1 MVYESLSSIVVLVI
15 AVILVLGWLPFRTVK
30 GMKRAS
36 EHRQDRLSTSLHMV
50 GREDGMRFCD
60 RQSRTVKGLVMQ
72 QGQQDGNRR
81 SQAQRIKQIRQLRRA
96 AIRRRRILVLA
107 LLVITLLVAGCSF
120 LVDYSPWFTLIPLA
134 LVVVVLAA
142 GAHASAQAR
151 AWERNLAQRRA
162 RQRRQQ
168 AASLTKSKTSGK
180 PGQAK
185 SEGRTETATDVL
197 DQGEIRR
204 TLAQAKADQ
213 QAALQARQHNS
224 SKPANPAVGSSKTQG
239 SAGSVK
245 STEKA
250 AAQTGHATSRP
261 SAAKKAS
268 DRTPAKQAASRP
280 KASKPATTKSSTAA
294 KAASKPA
301 APKSSVDKS
310 AASKPAARS
319 ASPQSAS
326 VQSAAAQSGKSGSVS
341 ASAGN
346 EHPASSAQSSA
357 SGGSSSSAKAQD
369 DATNELKRINPS
381 PALDA
386 FGMAAGQDL
395 ISFSLGSA
403 HDEGTDGDGRNSEDE
418 GPHSLEIKS
427 TRQVSVARPPEKK
440 QADQKKADKRP
451 DDFHKQEMQA
461 QVEVPDR
468 SEDSLS
474 IGVEAILARRRP
486 ASKS

>member
-1 MVYESLSSIVVLVI
+1 MAYESLSSIVVLVI

-36 EHRQDRLSTSLHMV
+36 EHRQDRFSTSLHMV

-96 AIRRRRILVLA
+96 AIRRRRILVLV
-107 LLVITLLVAGCSF
+107 LLVITLLVAGLSF
-120 LVDYSPWFTLIPLA
+120 PLGYSPWLALIPLV
-134 LVVVVLAA
+134 LLIVVLAA

-151 AWERNLAQRRA
+151 AWEQNLAQRRA

-168 AASLTKSKTSGK
+168 AASLTKSKTSDR
-180 PGQAK
+180 PGQTK
-185 SEGRTETATDVL
+185 NGGRTETATDVL

-213 QAALQARQHNS
+213 QAALKARRHNAAKPVKPAADS
-224 SKPANPAVGSSKTQG
+224 SKAKSSV
-239 SAGSVK
+239 GSVK
-245 STEKA
+245 STEKSA
-250 AAQTGHATSRP
+250 AKTGYTSSRP

-268 DRTPAKQAASRP
+268 VRTSTKQAASGP
-280 KASKPATTKSSTAA
+280 AASKPATAKSS
-294 KAASKPA
+294 KAQKNASKPT

-310 AASKPAARS
+310 SASKPAVRS
-319 ASPQSAS
+319 TSPQSAS
-326 VQSAAAQSGKSGSVS
+326 VPSAATQSGKPGPSS
-341 ASAGN
+341 ASAGTK
-346 EHPASSAQSSA
+346 HP
-357 SGGSSSSAKAQD
+357 SSSSTAKAQD
-369 DATNELKRINPS
+369 DATNELERISPS

-403 HDEGTDGDGRNSEDE
+403 RGEGSDKGRRNSEDE

-440 QADQKKADKRP
+440 QPDQKNAHKKADGRP
-451 DDFHKQEMQA
+451 DDFHKREMQA
-461 QVEVPDR
+461 QVEAPDR

-486 ASKS
+486 AAKS

>member
-96 AIRRRRILVLA
+96 AIRRRRILVLV
-107 LLVITLLVAGCSF
+107 LLVVTLLVAGLSF
-120 LVDYSPWFTLIPLA
+120 ALDYSPWFTLIPLA
-134 LVVVVLAA
+134 LVIVVLAA

-168 AASLTKSKTSGK
+168 AASLTRSKTSGK

-185 SEGRTETATDVL
+185 NEGRTETATDVL
-197 DQGEIRR
+197 DKSEIRR

-213 QAALQARQHNS
+213 QAALKARQHNS
-224 SKPANPAVGSSKTQG
+224 TKPAKSTASSKAKG
-239 SAGSVK
+239 LAGSVK
-245 STEKA
+245 PPEKT
-250 AAQTGHATSRP
+250 AAQTGHTS
-261 SAAKKAS
+261 SGLSDAKKTS
-268 DRTPAKQAASRP
+268 ERTPAKQAASGP
-280 KASKPATTKSSTAA
+280 TASKPATPQSS
-294 KAASKPA
+294 KAQKTASKPA

-310 AASKPAARS
+310 SASEPVARS
-319 ASPQSAS
+319 TSPGSVS
-326 VQSAAAQSGKSGSVS
+326 VQSAAHSGKSGSVS
-341 ASAGN
+341 ASAGK
-346 EHPASSAQSSA
+346 EHQ
-357 SGGSSSSAKAQD
+357 SSSSPSKAQD

-403 HDEGTDGDGRNSEDE
+403 RGDEADKDGKNNEDE

-427 TRQVSVARPPEKK
+427 TRQVSAARPPEKK
-440 QADQKKADKRP
+440 QPDQKQAQKKADGRP
-451 DDFHKQEMQA
+451 DDFHKREMQA

-486 ASKS
+486 AAKS

>member
-185 SEGRTETATDVL
+185 SDGRTETATDVL

-224 SKPANPAVGSSKTQG
+224 AKPADPAVGSSKTQG

-250 AAQTGHATSRP
+250 AAQAGHATSRP

-301 APKSSVDKS
+301 APKSSEDKS

-319 ASPQSAS
+319 A
-326 VQSAAAQSGKSGSVS
+326 AAQSPKSGPVPASV
-341 ASAGN
+341 GN
-346 EHPASSAQSSA
+346 ARPASS
-357 SGGSSSSAKAQD
+357 AQD
-369 DATNELKRINPS
+369 DATNELKRISPS

-403 HDEGTDGDGRNSEDE
+403 SGEGSDMDGKKSEDE

>member
-1 MVYESLSSIVVLVI
+1 MAYGSLSSIVVLVI
-15 AVILVLGWLPFRTVK
+15 AVILVLGWLPFRTIK

-96 AIRRRRILVLA
+96 AIRRRRILVLV
-107 LLVITLLVAGCSF
+107 LLVVTLLVAGLSF
-120 LVDYSPWFTLIPLA
+120 ALDYSPWFTLIPLA
-134 LVVVVLAA
+134 LVIVVLAA

-168 AASLTKSKTSGK
+168 AASLTRSKTSGK
-180 PGQAK
+180 SGQTK
-185 SEGRTETATDVL
+185 NEGRTETATDVL
-197 DQGEIRR
+197 DQSEIRR

-213 QAALQARQHNS
+213 QAALKARQHNS
-224 SKPANPAVGSSKTQG
+224 IKPAKSPASSKAKG
-239 SAGSVK
+239 PAGSVK
-245 STEKA
+245 PPEKT
-250 AAQTGHATSRP
+250 AAQTGHTSSRP
-261 SAAKKAS
+261 SDDRKTS
-268 DRTPAKQAASRP
+268 ERTPAKQAASGP
-280 KASKPATTKSSTAA
+280 TASKPATTQSS
-294 KAASKPA
+294 KAQKTASKPA

-310 AASKPAARS
+310 AASESVARS
-319 ASPQSAS
+319 TSPGSVS
-326 VQSAAAQSGKSGSVS
+326 VQSAAYSGKSGSVS
-341 ASAGN
+341 ASVGKD
-346 EHPASSAQSSA
+346 HP
-357 SGGSSSSAKAQD
+357 SSSSPAKAQD

-403 HDEGTDGDGRNSEDE
+403 RGDEADKDGKNNEDE

-440 QADQKKADKRP
+440 QPDQKQAQKKADGRP
-451 DDFHKQEMQA
+451 DDFHKREMQA

-486 ASKS
+486 AAKS

>member
-120 LVDYSPWFTLIPLA
+120 LVDYSPWFTLVPLA

-326 VQSAAAQSGKSGSVS
+326 VQSAAAQSGKSGPVS
-341 ASAGN
+341 ASVGN
-346 EHPASSAQSSA
+346 ARPASS
-357 SGGSSSSAKAQD
+357 AQD
-369 DATNELKRINPS
+369 DATNELKRISPS

-403 HDEGTDGDGRNSEDE
+403 NGEGSDMDGKKSEDE

>member
-120 LVDYSPWFTLIPLA
+120 LVDYSPWFTLVPLA

-250 AAQTGHATSRP
+250 AAQIGHATSRP

-310 AASKPAARS
+310 AVSKPAARS

-326 VQSAAAQSGKSGSVS
+326 VQSAAAQSGKSGPVS
-341 ASAGN
+341 ASVGN
-346 EHPASSAQSSA
+346 ARPASS
-357 SGGSSSSAKAQD
+357 AQD
-369 DATNELKRINPS
+369 DATNELKRISPS

-386 FGMAAGQDL
+386 FGMAVGQDL

-403 HDEGTDGDGRNSEDE
+403 NGEGPDMDGKKSEDE

-461 QVEVPDR
+461 KVEVPDR

>member
-1 MVYESLSSIVVLVI
+1 MVYESLSSIMVLVI

-107 LLVITLLVAGCSF
+107 LLVVTLLVAGLSF
-120 LVDYSPWFTLIPLA
+120 PLGYSPWFTLIPLA
-134 LVVVVLAA
+134 LVIVVLAA

-168 AASLTKSKTSGK
+168 AAGLTKDKTSGR
-180 PGQAK
+180 PGQTK
-185 SEGRTETATDVL
+185 NEGRTETATDVL

-213 QAALQARQHNS
+213 QAALKARRHNSAKPAKSTVNS
-224 SKPANPAVGSSKTQG
+224 SKAKG

-245 STEKA
+245 STKKT
-250 AAQTGHATSRP
+250 AAQTGHASNSR
-261 SAAKKAS
+261 SVAKKAS
-268 DRTPAKQAASRP
+268 ERPPAKQTDSGST
-280 KASKPATTKSSTAA
+280 ASKPATTKSS
-294 KAASKPA
+294 KAQKTASKPT
-301 APKSSVDKS
+301 APKSSVSKS
-310 AASKPAARS
+310 AASKSAVRPTAPESVPA
-319 ASPQSAS
+319 QSAS
-326 VQSAAAQSGKSGSVS
+326 ARTDRSGSVS
-341 ASAGN
+341 ESAGK
-346 EHPASSAQSSA
+346 EHPSPSST
-357 SGGSSSSAKAQD
+357 AKAQD
-369 DATNELKRINPS
+369 DATNELERISPS

-403 HDEGTDGDGRNSEDE
+403 RGEGSGKDGRNSEDE

-440 QADQKKADKRP
+440 KKTDGRP
-451 DDFHKQEMQA
+451 DDFHKRELQA
-461 QVEVPDR
+461 QVEAPDR

-486 ASKS
+486 AAKS

>member
-72 QGQQDGNRR
+72 QGQQDGNRL

-96 AIRRRRILVLA
+96 AIRRRRILVLT
-107 LLVITLLVAGCSF
+107 LLVITLLVAGLSF
-120 LVDYSPWFTLIPLA
+120 LIDYSPWFTLIPLA
-134 LVVVVLAA
+134 LVIVVLAA

-151 AWERNLAQRRA
+151 TWERNLAQRRA

-168 AASLTKSKTSGK
+168 AASLTKSKTSGR
-180 PGQAK
+180 PVQAK
-185 SEGRTETATDVL
+185 NEGRTETATDVL

-213 QAALQARQHNS
+213 QAALKARRHDS
-224 SKPANPAVGSSKTQG
+224 AKPVKSTVDGSKAKG

-245 STEKA
+245 SPEKTA
-250 AAQTGHATSRP
+250 ERH
-261 SAAKKAS
+261 
-268 DRTPAKQAASRP
+268 PAKQAASGP
-280 KASKPATTKSSTAA
+280 TASKPATTKSS
-294 KAASKPA
+294 KAQKTASKPTVS
-301 APKSSVDKS
+301 KSSVDKS
-310 AASKPAARS
+310 S
-319 ASPQSAS
+319 ASPRSKSAQSAS
-326 VQSAAAQSGKSGSVS
+326 THTDRSGSVS
-341 ASAGN
+341 ESAGK
-346 EHPASSAQSSA
+346 EHPSPSST
-357 SGGSSSSAKAQD
+357 AKAQD
-369 DATNELKRINPS
+369 DATNELERISPS

-403 HDEGTDGDGRNSEDE
+403 RGEGSGKDGRNSEDE

-440 QADQKKADKRP
+440 KTDGRP
-451 DDFHKQEMQA
+451 DDFHKRELQA
-461 QVEVPDR
+461 QVEAPDR

-486 ASKS
+486 AAKS

>member
-1 MVYESLSSIVVLVI
+1 MVLVI

-213 QAALQARQHNS
+213 QAALQAKQRNS

-261 SAAKKAS
+261 YAAKKAS

-301 APKSSVDKS
+301 APKSSEDKS

-326 VQSAAAQSGKSGSVS
+326 VQSAAAQSGKSGPVS
-341 ASAGN
+341 ASVGN
-346 EHPASSAQSSA
+346 ARPASS
-357 SGGSSSSAKAQD
+357 AQD
-369 DATNELKRINPS
+369 DATNELKRISPS

-403 HDEGTDGDGRNSEDE
+403 SGEGSDMDGKKSEDE

-468 SEDSLS
+468 SEYSLY
-474 IGVEAILARRRP
+474 ICVEYILARRRP

>member
-81 SQAQRIKQIRQLRRA
+81 SQAQRVKQIRQLRRA
-96 AIRRRRILVLA
+96 AIRRRRILVVT
-107 LLVITLLVAGCSF
+107 LLVVTLLVAGCSF
-120 LVDYSPWFTLIPLA
+120 LMDYSPWFALIPLA

-168 AASLTKSKTSGK
+168 AASLTKSRTSGK

-185 SEGRTETATDVL
+185 NEGRAETATDVL

-204 TLAQAKADQ
+204 TLAQARADQ
-213 QAALQARQHNS
+213 QAALKARQRNPA
-224 SKPANPAVGSSKTQG
+224 KPANPTVGSSKTQG

-245 STEKA
+245 STGKA
-250 AAQTGHATSRP
+250 AAQTGHTTNRP
-261 SAAKKAS
+261 SDAKKAPE
-268 DRTPAKQAASRP
+268 RTPAKQAASRP
-280 KASKPATTKSSTAA
+280 KASKPATAKSSLAQ

-310 AASKPAARS
+310 A

-440 QADQKKADKRP
+440 KADGRP
-451 DDFHKQEMQA
+451 DDFHKREMQA

-486 ASKS
+486 AAKS

>member
-96 AIRRRRILVLA
+96 AIRRRRILVVT
-107 LLVITLLVAGCSF
+107 LLVVTLLVAGCSF
-120 LVDYSPWFTLIPLA
+120 LMDYSPWFALIPLA
-134 LVVVVLAA
+134 LEVVVLAA

-185 SEGRTETATDVL
+185 NEGRAETATDVL

-204 TLAQAKADQ
+204 TLAQARADQ
-213 QAALQARQHNS
+213 QAALKARQHNS
-224 SKPANPAVGSSKTQG
+224 AKPANPTVGSSKTQG

-245 STEKA
+245 STGKA
-250 AAQTGHATSRP
+250 AAQTGHTTNRP
-261 SAAKKAS
+261 SAAKKAPE
-268 DRTPAKQAASRP
+268 RIPAKQAASRP
-280 KASKPATTKSSTAA
+280 KASKPATAKSSTAQ

-310 AASKPAARS
+310 A

-440 QADQKKADKRP
+440 KADGRP
-451 DDFHKQEMQA
+451 DDFHKQELQA

-486 ASKS
+486 AAKS

>member
-81 SQAQRIKQIRQLRRA
+81 SQAQRVKQIRQLRRA
-96 AIRRRRILVLA
+96 AIRRRRILVVT
-107 LLVITLLVAGCSF
+107 LLVVTLLVAGCSF
-120 LVDYSPWFTLIPLA
+120 LMDYSPWFALIPLA

-168 AASLTKSKTSGK
+168 AASLTKSRTSGK

-185 SEGRTETATDVL
+185 NEGRAETATDVL

-204 TLAQAKADQ
+204 TLAQARADQ
-213 QAALQARQHNS
+213 QAALKARQHNS
-224 SKPANPAVGSSKTQG
+224 AKPANPTVGSSKTQG

-245 STEKA
+245 STGKS
-250 AAQTGHATSRP
+250 AAQTGHTTNRP
-261 SAAKKAS
+261 SAAKKAPE
-268 DRTPAKQAASRP
+268 RIPAKQAASRP
-280 KASKPATTKSSTAA
+280 KASKPATAKSSTVQ

-310 AASKPAARS
+310 AAS
-319 ASPQSAS
+319 PQSAS
-326 VQSAAAQSGKSGSVS
+326 VQSAATQSGKSGSVS

-346 EHPASSAQSSA
+346 EHQASSAQPSA

-403 HDEGTDGDGRNSEDE
+403 HDEGTDGDGKNNEDE

-440 QADQKKADKRP
+440 KADGRP
-451 DDFHKQEMQA
+451 DDFHKRELQA

-486 ASKS
+486 AAKS

>member
-268 DRTPAKQAASRP
+268 DRTPSKQAASRP

-326 VQSAAAQSGKSGSVS
+326 VQSAAAQSGKSGPVS
-341 ASAGN
+341 ASVGN
-346 EHPASSAQSSA
+346 ARPASS
-357 SGGSSSSAKAQD
+357 AQD
-369 DATNELKRINPS
+369 DATNELKRISPS

-403 HDEGTDGDGRNSEDE
+403 SGEGSDMDGKKSEDE

>member
-107 LLVITLLVAGCSF
+107 LLVVTLLVAGCSF
-120 LVDYSPWFTLIPLA
+120 LMDYSPWFTLIPLA
-134 LVVVVLAA
+134 LVVVVLVA

-168 AASLTKSKTSGK
+168 AAILTKSRTPSK
-180 PGQAK
+180 PK
-185 SEGRTETATDVL
+185 NEGGTETATDVL
-197 DQGEIRR
+197 DQGEIRQ

-213 QAALQARQHNS
+213 QAALKARQHNS
-224 SKPANPAVGSSKTQG
+224 SKPAKSAVSSSKAKS
-239 SAGSVK
+239 SAGSAK
-245 STEKA
+245 SSEKT
-250 AAQTGHATSRP
+250 AAQTAHTSNEP
-261 SAAKKAS
+261 SATKKAS
-268 DRTPAKQAASRP
+268 ERTPVKQTASRP
-280 KASKPATTKSSTAA
+280 GASKPATTKSSRAQ

-310 AASKPAARS
+310 AAS
-319 ASPQSAS
+319 PQSAS
-326 VQSAAAQSGKSGSVS
+326 VQSVATQSGKSGSAS
-341 ASAGN
+341 ASAGK
-346 EHPASSAQSSA
+346 EHSASSAQSSA

-427 TRQVSVARPPEKK
+427 TRQVSVARPPVKK

-486 ASKS
+486 AAKS

>member
-1 MVYESLSSIVVLVI
+1 MVLVI

-96 AIRRRRILVLA
+96 AIRRRRILVVT

-120 LVDYSPWFTLIPLA
+120 LMGYSPWFTLIPLA
-134 LVVVVLAA
+134 LVIVVLAA

-180 PGQAK
+180 SGQAK
-185 SEGRTETATDVL
+185 VEARAETATDVL

-213 QAALQARQHNS
+213 QVALKARRHNS
-224 SKPANPAVGSSKTQG
+224 AKTAKSTVDSSKAKG

-250 AAQTGHATSRP
+250 AAQTGHASNSP
-261 SAAKKAS
+261 SVARKAS
-268 DRTPAKQAASRP
+268 ERTPAKQAASRP
-280 KASKPATTKSSTAA
+280 KTSKPATTKSS
-294 KAASKPA
+294 KAQKTASKIT
-301 APKSSVDKS
+301 APKPSVDKS
-310 AASKPAARS
+310 SASKPAARS
-319 ASPQSAS
+319 ASPQSTPA
-326 VQSAAAQSGKSGSVS
+326 QSASAHSGKPSSVS
-341 ASAGN
+341 ASAGR
-346 EHPASSAQSSA
+346 ERPDSSA
-357 SGGSSSSAKAQD
+357 SAKAQE
-369 DATNELKRINPS
+369 DATNELERISPS

-403 HDEGTDGDGRNSEDE
+403 RGEGSDKDGKHNEDE

-440 QADQKKADKRP
+440 KSVGQP
-451 DDFHKQEMQA
+451 DDFHKREMQA
-461 QVEVPDR
+461 QVEAPDR

-486 ASKS
+486 ADKS

>member
-107 LLVITLLVAGCSF
+107 LLIVTVLVAGFSF
-120 LVDYSPWFTLIPLA
+120 LMGYSAWLTLIPLA
-134 LVVVVLAA
+134 LLIVVLAA

-151 AWERNLAQRRA
+151 AWERNLAQRRDRHR
-162 RQRRQQ
+162 RQR
-168 AASLTKSKTSGK
+168 AASLTANKASGVT
-180 PGQAK
+180 GQAK
-185 SEGRTETATDVL
+185 GEARTETATDVL

-204 TLAQAKADQ
+204 TLVQAKADQ
-213 QAALQARQHNS
+213 QAALKARQHNS
-224 SKPANPAVGSSKTQG
+224 AKPEKSAVSSKAKD

-245 STEKA
+245 LTEKA
-250 AAQTGHATSRP
+250 AE
-261 SAAKKAS
+261 
-268 DRTPAKQAASRP
+268 RTPAKQAVAQQT
-280 KASKPATTKSSTAA
+280 ASKPETAKSARASLATSKHSADKPTA
-294 KAASKPA
+294 S
-301 APKSSVDKS
+301 KS
-310 AASKPAARS
+310 AARSIPPQPAA
-319 ASPQSAS
+319 
-326 VQSAAAQSGKSGSVS
+326 VQSVVPSGKSKSVSVPAGSERPASTAPTSKSTMSSS
-341 ASAGN
+341 ASAQ
-346 EHPASSAQSSA
+346 E
-357 SGGSSSSAKAQD
+357 
-369 DATNELKRINPS
+369 DATNELERINPS

-386 FGMAAGQDL
+386 FGMAANQDL
-395 ISFSLGSA
+395 ISFSLGSPRG
-403 HDEGTDGDGRNSEDE
+403 EGSDKGGRNNEDE

-427 TRQVSVARPPEKK
+427 TKQVSVARPPKK
-440 QADQKKADKRP
+440 QQSNQTTKADGRP

-461 QVEVPDR
+461 QVDAPDR
-468 SEDSLS
+468 SDDSLS

-486 ASKS
+486 AAKS

>member
-107 LLVITLLVAGCSF
+107 LLLITLLVAGCSF
-120 LVDYSPWFTLIPLA
+120 LVGYSPWFTLIPLA
-134 LVVVVLAA
+134 LVVVVLVA

-180 PGQAK
+180 PGRAK

-224 SKPANPAVGSSKTQG
+224 AKPANPAVGSSKTQG

-280 KASKPATTKSSTAA
+280 KTSKPATTKPSTAA

-319 ASPQSAS
+319 A
-326 VQSAAAQSGKSGSVS
+326 AAQSGKSGPVS
-341 ASAGN
+341 ASVGN
-346 EHPASSAQSSA
+346 ARPASS
-357 SGGSSSSAKAQD
+357 AQD
-369 DATNELKRINPS
+369 DATNELKRISPS

-403 HDEGTDGDGRNSEDE
+403 SGEGSDIDGKKSEDE

>member
-81 SQAQRIKQIRQLRRA
+81 SQAQRVKQIRQLRRA
-96 AIRRRRILVLA
+96 AIRRRRILVVT
-107 LLVITLLVAGCSF
+107 LLVVTLLVAGCSF
-120 LVDYSPWFTLIPLA
+120 LMDYSPWFTFIPLA

-180 PGQAK
+180 PGQGK
-185 SEGRTETATDVL
+185 NEGRAETATDVL

-213 QAALQARQHNS
+213 QAALKARQHNS
-224 SKPANPAVGSSKTQG
+224 AKPANPTVGSSKTQG

-245 STEKA
+245 STGKA
-250 AAQTGHATSRP
+250 AAQTGHTTNRP
-261 SAAKKAS
+261 SDAKKAPE
-268 DRTPAKQAASRP
+268 RIPAKQAASRP
-280 KASKPATTKSSTAA
+280 KASKPATAKSSTAQ

-301 APKSSVDKS
+301 AHKSSVDKS
-310 AASKPAARS
+310 AAS
-319 ASPQSAS
+319 PQSAS
-326 VQSAAAQSGKSGSVS
+326 VRSAAAQSGKSGSVS

-440 QADQKKADKRP
+440 KADGRP
-451 DDFHKQEMQA
+451 DDFHKRELQA

-486 ASKS
+486 AAKS

>member
-96 AIRRRRILVLA
+96 AIRRRRILVLV
-107 LLVITLLVAGCSF
+107 LLVVTLLVAGLSF
-120 LVDYSPWFTLIPLA
+120 PLGYSPWFTLIPLA
-134 LVVVVLAA
+134 LVMVVLAA

-168 AASLTKSKTSGK
+168 AAGLTKGKTSGR
-180 PGQAK
+180 PGQTK
-185 SEGRTETATDVL
+185 NEGRTETATDVL

-213 QAALQARQHNS
+213 QAALKARRHDS
-224 SKPANPAVGSSKTQG
+224 AKPVKSTVDGSKAKDSV
-239 SAGSVK
+239 GSVK
-245 STEKA
+245 SPEKTA
-250 AAQTGHATSRP
+250 ERP
-261 SAAKKAS
+261 
-268 DRTPAKQAASRP
+268 PAKQADSGP
-280 KASKPATTKSSTAA
+280 TASKPATTKSSKAQKTA
-294 KAASKPA
+294 STP
-301 APKSSVDKS
+301 PVSKSSVDKS
-310 AASKPAARS
+310 STSPRSK
-319 ASPQSAS
+319 S
-326 VQSAAAQSGKSGSVS
+326 VQSASARTDRSGSVS
-341 ASAGN
+341 ESAGK
-346 EHPASSAQSSA
+346 EHPSPSST
-357 SGGSSSSAKAQD
+357 AKAQD
-369 DATNELKRINPS
+369 DATNELERISPS

-403 HDEGTDGDGRNSEDE
+403 RGEGSGKDGRNSEDE

-440 QADQKKADKRP
+440 KKTDGRP
-451 DDFHKQEMQA
+451 DDFHKRELQA
-461 QVEVPDR
+461 QVEAPDR

-486 ASKS
+486 AAKS

>member
-96 AIRRRRILVLA
+96 AIRRRRILVLV
-107 LLVITLLVAGCSF
+107 LLAVTLLVAGLSF
-120 LVDYSPWFTLIPLA
+120 SLGYSPWFTLIPLA
-134 LVVVVLAA
+134 LVIVVLAA

-168 AASLTKSKTSGK
+168 AASLTKSKTTSK
-180 PGQAK
+180 PAQTK
-185 SEGRTETATDVL
+185 NEGRTETATDVL
-197 DQGEIRR
+197 DQDEIRR
-204 TLAQAKADQ
+204 TLTQAKADQ
-213 QAALQARQHNS
+213 QAALKARRHNAAKPVKPAADS
-224 SKPANPAVGSSKTQG
+224 SKAKG
-239 SAGSVK
+239 SAGSLT

-250 AAQTGHATSRP
+250 AAKTGHTSNRP
-261 SAAKKAS
+261 SVAERAS
-268 DRTPAKQAASRP
+268 ERTPAKQAASGP
-280 KASKPATTKSSTAA
+280 TASKPATTKSS
-294 KAASKPA
+294 KAQKTASKPA
-301 APKSSVDKS
+301 IH
-310 AASKPAARS
+310 S
-319 ASPQSAS
+319 ASPQSTPA
-326 VQSAAAQSGKSGSVS
+326 QSAIAHTDKSGSAS
-341 ASAGN
+341 ASAGKKR
-346 EHPASSAQSSA
+346 P
-357 SGGSSSSAKAQD
+357 SSSSLAKAQD
-369 DATNELKRINPS
+369 DATNELERISPS

-386 FGMAAGQDL
+386 FGTAAGQDL

-403 HDEGTDGDGRNSEDE
+403 RDEGSGKDGKNSEDE
-418 GPHSLEIKS
+418 APHSLEIKS

-440 QADQKKADKRP
+440 QPGQKKAHKKADGRP
-451 DDFHKQEMQA
+451 DDFHKREMQA
-461 QVEVPDR
+461 QVEAPDR

-486 ASKS
+486 TAKS

>member
-96 AIRRRRILVLA
+96 AIRRRRILVLV
-107 LLVITLLVAGCSF
+107 LLVVTLLVAGLSF
-120 LVDYSPWFTLIPLA
+120 PLGYSPWFTLIPLA
-134 LVVVVLAA
+134 LVMVVLAA

-168 AASLTKSKTSGK
+168 AASLTKSRTSGR
-180 PGQAK
+180 PGQTK
-185 SEGRTETATDVL
+185 NEGRTDTATDVL

-213 QAALQARQHNS
+213 QAALKARRHNSAKPAKSTVNS
-224 SKPANPAVGSSKTQG
+224 SKAKG

-245 STEKA
+245 STKKT
-250 AAQTGHATSRP
+250 AAQTGHASNSP
-261 SAAKKAS
+261 SVAKKAS
-268 DRTPAKQAASRP
+268 ERTPAKQTASGP
-280 KASKPATTKSSTAA
+280 TASKPATTKSS
-294 KAASKPA
+294 KAQKTASKPT
-301 APKSSVDKS
+301 APKSSVNKS
-310 AASKPAARS
+310 AASKSAARPT
-319 ASPQSAS
+319 APES
-326 VQSAAAQSGKSGSVS
+326 VPAQSAAAHSDQPGSVS
-341 ASAGN
+341 ASAGK
-346 EHPASSAQSSA
+346 ERPASSSL
-357 SGGSSSSAKAQD
+357 AKAQD
-369 DATNELKRINPS
+369 DATNELERISPS

-403 HDEGTDGDGRNSEDE
+403 RGEGSGKDGKSSEDE
-418 GPHSLEIKS
+418 GPQSLEIKS

-440 QADQKKADKRP
+440 KADGRP
-451 DDFHKQEMQA
+451 DDFHKREMQA
-461 QVEVPDR
+461 QVDVPDR

-486 ASKS
+486 AAKS